1 MPDNFQFAYIWVF
14 YLLPLPLLVIW
25 LLPAVRISKKSLWA
39 PFFKYAAQSS
49 GEKPMSGVK
58 QVKRP
63 WLRQIILWLCWV
75 LMLLGLARPQL
86 VGEPDLVVKTSRNF
100 LLVADLSFSMA
111 QKDWDLEGEKVSRW
125 DAVKHLMGEFIKERQ
140 GDRMGTILFGSN
152 AYTLAPFT
160 SDTEALKQ
168 LLDDTDVGMAG
179 QQTNIGKAI
188 GKSIA
193 LFDNDT
199 LPKKVMLLLTDG
211 ADSGI
216 GVSPFDA
223 AELAHQDSIVIHTIG
238 IGDPTRP
245 GADLDE
251 EALEHISELTGGEYF
266 LAKDVSEMERVF
278 DLLDEIE
285 PVEYE
290 EETYVPVE
298 ELFYYPVFAIFSLS
312 FVLQFFVNLLN
323 LFKRKE
329 A

>member
-14 YLLPLPLLVIW
+14 YLLPLSLLIVW
-25 LLPAVRISKKSLWA
+25 LLPAVRISKKSLQV

-49 GEKPMSGVK
+49 GEKPMTGVK
-58 QVKRP
+58 QMKRP
-63 WLRQIILWLCWV
+63 WLRQLVLWFCWV
-75 LMLLGLARPQL
+75 LMLSGLARPQL
-86 VGEPDLVVKTSRNF
+86 VGEPDMVVKTSRNF

-111 QKDWDLEGEKVSRW
+111 QKDWDMEGEKVSRW
-125 DAVKHLMGEFIKERQ
+125 EAVKHLMGEFIKERQ

-160 SDTEALKQ
+160 SDTEALEQ

-193 LFDNDT
+193 LFANDT

-238 IGDPTRP
+238 IGDPLQP

-251 EALEHISELTGGEYF
+251 EALEHISQLTGGQYF
-266 LAKDVSEMERVF
+266 LAKDASEMQGVF
-278 DLLDEIE
+278 DLLDDIE

-290 EETYVPVE
+290 AETYVPVE
-298 ELFYYPVFAIFSLS
+298 ELFFYPIAALLVLS
-312 FVLQFFVNLLN
+312 FVLQLLINVSNLL
-323 LFKRKE
+323 KRKE